1 MNDEYEIVFSVGV
14 TIDIDRRQKDGGD
27 DQSGTGN
34 RSCLQSQV
42 HSMQTALG
50 TLKPSLHGS
59 KKTEALRAAQGRC
72 AHNHKGLYRG
82 ALAALMTKILWLGT
96 TRNSSYR

>member
-50 TLKPSLHGS
+50 NI
-59 KKTEALRAAQGRC
+59 EAIPTRKQEDRGVACSTGTMRAQSQGV
-72 AHNHKGLYRG
+72 
-82 ALAALMTKILWLGT
+82 I
-96 TRNSSYR
+96 